1 MTILTVWMSLILWM
15 QVAAPDTVQSD
26 TLTQPAVQDTI
37 PGAMEPDTT
46 ALGFMDAEDPDEV
59 VMDTVKIWQYRFADG
74 FDVSETDS
82 TMRWTRLLNLFDK
95 FHGERG
101 AITYRLGTKGRMDG
115 IDLHTFE
122 TRHMNLEM
130 EGLILN
136 DPLTGAVNWNRLP
149 IHKIKEFSEADYG
162 AVYRSKTRLR
172 DHYLVEPRTYLNFD
186 ESKFDH
192 RSLEFAFTQ
201 NLRQTT
207 NLEFSFWDR
216 RDGGGYNRQGVE
228 GRQGVVRLYHQLN
241 DNWMLKTAYI
251 NNALD
256 REEPFGYVI
265 TDPNFFAFNRFV
277 ETPQQANANSN
288 QTSTD
293 LYLQAHHRR
302 GTDKKVSS
310 EFGLHYQVDKWSL
323 SYQADTLATEFR
335 NIEAYARQHVDIGS
349 AEITGTGRVFFWNEA
364 ENRNLEVNQWF
375 GGRGDIDITQPLL
388 RSVYINANASFT
400 TWDDNRSS
408 SDLSGR
414 LVFEPSDRLR
424 VSLFGGLLSR
434 APDIQASYWAS
445 NEFAGNP
452 DLPSET
458 SMSAGAMT
466 ELGIGRYLSI
476 GVRGDYREVENAVF
490 VRSTEG
496 VSNFV
501 TIDPYNQYS
510 GTGWIGLDSR
520 VFEGEISGTFKTYES
535 AGLDPLNQ
543 RLNTLND
550 RVWIKGHLYWKNY
563 LFDRA
568 TYVKAG
574 VSGMISPN
582 PFTTAEFITPLNRW
596 QHGTNDFMNP
606 SYHRLDLDVS
616 ARIRWFMVLIKWEN
630 ILDRVQQLGY
640 FESTGYPMPERRFSF
655 GLRVL
660 FTN

>member
-1 MTILTVWMSLILWM
+1 MTVLLIWLNFIM
-15 QVAAPDTVQSD
+15 LFQVGVPDTVQTD
-26 TLTQPAVQDTI
+26 TLSQPAVQDTI
-37 PGAMEPDTT
+37 PATMEADTT
-46 ALGFMDAEDPDEV
+46 SLGTADGEMDEV
-59 VMDTVKIWQYRFADG
+59 VTDTVKIWNYSFADG
-74 FDVSETDS
+74 FEISESDS
-82 TMRWTRLLNLFDK
+82 TLRWSRLLNLFDR
-95 FHGERG
+95 FHMERG
-101 AITYRLGTKGRMDG
+101 AITYRMGTTGRMDG
-115 IDLHTFE
+115 IDFHTFE

-130 EGLILN
+130 EGLVLN

-149 IHKIKEFSEADYG
+149 IHKIDEFADTDYG
-162 AVYRSKTRLR
+162 ATYRSKTRLR
-172 DHYLVEPRTYLNFD
+172 DHYLVQPRTYLNFD

-201 NLRQTT
+201 NIRQTT

-241 DNWMLKTAYI
+241 DNWLLKTAYI

-265 TDPNFFAFNRFV
+265 TDPNFFAFNRFI
-277 ETPQQANANSN
+277 ETPQQGNANSN

-293 LYLQAHHRR
+293 IYLQAHYRKD
-302 GTDKKVSS
+302 TESDVSS

-323 SYQADTLATEFR
+323 SYQADTVATEFR
-335 NIEAYARQHVDIGS
+335 NIEAYARQHLDIGNVDM
-349 AEITGTGRVFFWNEA
+349 TGTGRVFFWNEA
-364 ENRNLEVNQWF
+364 EGRNLDVTQWF
-375 GGRGDIDITQPLL
+375 GGRADLDLSLPLFESLHID
-388 RSVYINANASFT
+388 ANASVT
-400 TWDDNRSS
+400 TWDDARSTNEV
-408 SDLSGR
+408 SGR
-414 LVFEPSDRLR
+414 VVFEPFERSRIS
-424 VSLFGGLLSR
+424 VFGGMLSR
-434 APDIQASYWAS
+434 APDIQAAYWQS
-445 NEFAGNP
+445 IEYEGNP
-452 DLPSET
+452 NLQNET
-458 SMSAGAMT
+458 STTAGAMA
-466 ELGIGRYLSI
+466 EVGIGRFLTV

-490 VRSTEG
+490 VNPSDG

-535 AGLDPLNQ
+535 VSPNIINQ

-550 RVWIKGHLYWKNY
+550 RVWIKGELYWKNY

-582 PFTTAEFITPLNRW
+582 PFTTADFMTPLNRW
-596 QHGTNDFMNP
+596 QHGTNDFVNP
-606 SYHRLDLDVS
+606 SYHRLDLDIS

-640 FESTGYPMPERRFSF
+640 FETTGYPMPERRFSL